1 MKILNKIS
9 SLALLLPM
17 FAMLSSCSEDHADY
31 TPAQTVDGPQVFFHS
46 SNATKLSVT
55 DAENAFTIQL
65 NRLESTESANYILK
79 IEGEEDALKLF
90 NIPSVAVFEG
100 NATSTTLSCVA
111 NTQEM
116 EYDKEY
122 VVSISLSDEISTPYG
137 TSSLKLAI
145 TRPAPWKSLGKATF
159 VDGIL
164 TSIFSELVEEPYEVE
179 IQVNTLVPGY
189 YRLVNP
195 YTSSYPKDGWKFDD
209 TKDYCLEIHAE
220 DPDAVWFGETELG
233 IDLGYGMISAISIAD
248 FYVQGGNDP
257 ALVKE
262 YGYYGTLKDGEI
274 TFPVQGI
281 LYTMPGHPKGEEW
294 YYANSDGMFSIL
306 LPGYTKGDYSASLE
320 YAGIF
325 SAKDG
330 AVYATGMLTLGADA
344 TDVKAIVMPAD
355 VDAAA
360 VADAIAA
367 GELEANEV
375 KAGRIEIPFNAEE
388 LGGNNFQIIAVV
400 MSEGAVKTVATTNF
414 EYFGGGKNPWQSIGK
429 GYYTDDI
436 LSSGWSLPPVTY
448 EVEILEHDENPGL
461 YRLVNPYNN
470 KVYPAEYV
478 QAFAEELGNSLA
490 PEGYNLEVNAMDA
503 EGVYIQFQS
512 LGLNFDDGEWSFESE
527 GANFLA
533 YYLPQGVPFEAVK
546 NAGYLG
552 KVVEGVIKFPTFSRE
567 DGEVTDGAVY
577 QGRRYKGETPYYS
590 GINSMIEIILPEAN
604 AFARNM
610 AKAKANSSVRNAN
623 KLSATGIKAN
633 KNRVTFLKKA
643 VEVDATPNF

>member
-1 MKILNKIS
+1 
-9 SLALLLPM
+9 
-17 FAMLSSCSEDHADY
+17 
-31 TPAQTVDGPQVFFHS
+31 
-46 SNATKLSVT
+46 
-55 DAENAFTIQL
+55 
-65 NRLESTESANYILK
+65 
-79 IEGEEDALKLF
+79 
-90 NIPSVAVFEG
+90 
-100 NATSTTLSCVA
+100 
-111 NTQEM
+111 
-116 EYDKEY
+116 
-122 VVSISLSDEISTPYG
+122 
-137 TSSLKLAI
+137 
-145 TRPAPWKSLGKATF
+145 
-159 VDGIL
+159 
-164 TSIFSELVEEPYEVE
+164 
-179 IQVNTLVPGY
+179 
-189 YRLVNP
+189 
-195 YTSSYPKDGWKFDD
+195 
-209 TKDYCLEIHAE
+209 
-220 DPDAVWFGETELG
+220 
-233 IDLGYGMISAISIAD
+233 
-248 FYVQGGNDP
+248 
-257 ALVKE
+257 
-262 YGYYGTLKDGEI
+262 
-274 TFPVQGI
+274 
-281 LYTMPGHPKGEEW
+281 
-294 YYANSDGMFSIL
+294 
-306 LPGYTKGDYSASLE
+306 
-320 YAGIF
+320 
-325 SAKDG
+325 
-330 AVYATGMLTLGADA
+330 
-344 TDVKAIVMPAD
+344 
-355 VDAAA
+355 
-360 VADAIAA
+360 
-367 GELEANEV
+367 
-375 KAGRIEIPFNAEE
+375 
-388 LGGNNFQIIAVV
+388 

-478 QAFAEELGNSLA
+478 QAFAEQLGNSLA

-527 GANFLA
+527 GANILA

-567 DGEVTDGAVY
+567 DGKVTDGAGY
-577 QGRRYKGETPYYS
+577 QGILYKGGSPYYS